1 MNIKKEIL
9 FRVKIVFA
17 FLLLISLAI
26 TYSIFDL
33 QFRQGEYW
41 HSKSENINFKFDN
54 IKASRGNILSDDGS
68 ILATSLPFYK
78 VAIDPSIAS
87 QKLLNENIDS
97 LSFLL
102 SSFFKD
108 KTKNQYKN
116 DIISARKNNRR
127 YLLLNRKKIKL

>member
-9 FRVKIVFA
+9 FRVKIVFS

-87 QKLLNENIDS
+87 QKLLDENIDS

-127 YLLLNRKKIKL
+127 